1 MNETDARKLLVESGK
16 QLLETGLVART
27 WGNVSCRLDEKSCV
41 ITPSG
46 LDYMKTEEKD
56 IVKLDLE
63 TGQWHGERKPSG
75 ERGVHIAA
83 YRAFPD
89 AGFVIHTHQTYATAV
104 GLAGYDSLDMTD
116 DERQK
121 LGGIALAGYG
131 LSGTKKLTSA
141 VTKALE
147 TGAQT
152 ILMVHHGV
160 LICGRERDEAIERAV
175 LLEEVCRRNI
185 RGIPEVKNSSDGLTG
200 GETYGEKLTRYR
212 LKPEAADM
220 FGCAEVFVSP
230 AIAAWAGTGMDLVAQ
245 IDDMAQM
252 IGRKIPI
259 AADQNDAI
267 KQLKKHS
274 AVIIPG
280 TGAAVRAADEDDLEA
295 MKLLV
300 EKACVCAVHTGS
312 MGVSAR
318 LGRIDTALQ
327 HFIYMNKYSKQKKGN

>member
-46 LDYMKTEEKD
+46 LDYMQTEEKD

-89 AGFVIHTHQTYATAV
+89 AGFIIHTHQTYATAV

-160 LICGRERDEAIERAV
+160 LICG
-175 LLEEVCRRNI
+175 
-185 RGIPEVKNSSDGLTG
+185 SSDGLTG

-318 LGRIDTALQ
+318 LGRIGTALQ
-327 HFIYMNKYSKQKKGN
+327 HFIYMNKSSKQKKGN